1 MNNQRRKEI
10 KKVMYSLEVNINR
23 IESIKKDYR
32 DTIKALADIPDS
44 DTQIKNI
51 EQKLKELGSIAFD
64 MEDARLALEDAII

>member
-10 KKVMYSLEVNINR
+10 KKVMHSLEVNINR

-32 DTIKALADIPDS
+32 DTMKALADTPDS
-44 DTQIKNI
+44 DVQIKNM